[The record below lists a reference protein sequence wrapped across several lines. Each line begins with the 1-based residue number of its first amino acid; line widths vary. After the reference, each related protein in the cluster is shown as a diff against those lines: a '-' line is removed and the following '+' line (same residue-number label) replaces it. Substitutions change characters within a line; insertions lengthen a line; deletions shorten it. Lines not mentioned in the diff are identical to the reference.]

1 MPDIKYTHENK
12 EIILARIKELIER
25 NNFIDAHNMIE
36 ALNVDNILLQR
47 LPGVSLP
54 NRAISLSCEIAWLL
68 PLAPSITPLSNN
80 EKMTSLISN
89 VRSKIIS

>member
-36 ALNVDNILLQR
+36 ALDVDNILLQR
-47 LPGVSLP
+47 LSGKHDHNDLTNLLENHKHELCEEIKAQKYLVTKSPT
-54 NRAISLSCEIAWLL
+54 LSRLKE
-68 PLAPSITPLSNN
+68 T
-80 EKMTSLISN
+80 
-89 VRSKIIS
+89 